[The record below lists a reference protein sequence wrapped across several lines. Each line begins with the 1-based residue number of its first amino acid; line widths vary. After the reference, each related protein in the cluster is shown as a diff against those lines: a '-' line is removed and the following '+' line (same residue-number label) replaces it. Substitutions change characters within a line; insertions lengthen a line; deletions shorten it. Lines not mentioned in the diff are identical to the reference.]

1 MICEAKSLGMTPH
14 DVIWNAGKHRLDL
27 EGRGM
32 IMGILNV
39 TPDSFSDGGQ
49 FDSLE
54 AALVHAHEMIAEGAD
69 IIDVGGESTRPGAA
83 PVGEEEELRRT
94 VPVIEQLRA
103 KWKGLISIDT
113 TKASVAERAVAAGA
127 DIVNDISGLRG
138 DERMAQVCRE
148 SSVGVV
154 VMHMQGEPRTMQA
167 NPRYDDVVEDV
178 RAFFQ
183 ERFATL
189 TAFGIAPE
197 QLCFDPGI
205 GFGKTLDHNL
215 TLLAELPRLI
225 VNERPLLIG
234 LSRKRFMAKV
244 LGTDSADPAEWST
257 VALTA
262 ATRAKGALIHRVHA
276 VRENRDALRMMEAV
290 LGA

>member
-1 MICEAKSLGMTPH
+1 
-14 DVIWNAGKHRLDL
+14 
-27 EGRGM
+27 
-32 IMGILNV
+32 MGILNV

-54 AALVHAHEMIAEGAD
+54 AALVHAHEMIAEGAE

-103 KWKGLISIDT
+103 KWKGVISIDT

-178 RAFFQ
+178 RAFSRS
-183 ERFATL
+183 EARRV
-189 TAFGIAPE
+189 
-197 QLCFDPGI
+197 
-205 GFGKTLDHNL
+205 GK
-215 TLLAELPRLI
+215 ECR
-225 VNERPLLIG
+225 
-234 LSRKRFMAKV
+234 SR
-244 LGTDSADPAEWST
+244 WSP
-257 VALTA
+257 
-262 ATRAKGALIHRVHA
+262 HA
-276 VRENRDALRMMEAV
+276 
-290 LGA
+290 